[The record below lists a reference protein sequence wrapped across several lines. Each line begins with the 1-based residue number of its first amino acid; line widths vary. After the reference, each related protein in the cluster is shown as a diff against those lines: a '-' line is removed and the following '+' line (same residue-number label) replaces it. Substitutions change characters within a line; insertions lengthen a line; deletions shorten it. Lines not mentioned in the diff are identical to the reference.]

1 VKRVH
6 LVGLCATTLLA
17 LLPVKDASAS
27 TVFIDEPFGPTWTA
41 GTKWITATGSS
52 FMPAIVT
59 IVSTT
64 TSSALRLTDAANNQN
79 SAIFYADP
87 QPTSQGLDVS
97 FKQSQWGTT
106 ALEGAD
112 GIAFF
117 IQKGSVTSAVAG
129 SLGGALGYSAEHGV
143 AGRTGLPGG
152 LLGVG
157 LDLHGNFGNPNFGGS
172 NCPEVGSSFT
182 RTQNF
187 VTVRGPGDGSLGYC
201 RLASV
206 SNSQTNWTTD
216 NAASGTNT
224 RLSRARSIRIVID
237 PATVSPPRVKV
248 WVCDYTTTCSTGS
261 TPVINV
267 SAPTELINE
276 PTIRFGFSAGTGGLN
291 NNHEIW
297 GLQVGSVNSFPAVDI
312 TTTSLAN
319 GSTDAAYSQSIASSG
334 VAPITYSL
342 VTGSLPPGVTLNAT
356 TGQLSGTPTSTGSFS
371 FTIRATDSR
380 VTTTGKTDDQAY
392 SMSVSG
398 PTVAVVTPPAS
409 TTTTTTTTTT
419 LPATTSTAAINE
431 EPQSLPAT
439 GTRSEPIDLQLTLS
453 IILGG
458 GLLAYLARR
467 RLWS

>member
-1 VKRVH
+1 MKRFH
-6 LVGLCATTLLA
+6 LVGLCAATFLA
-17 LLPVKDASAS
+17 LMPVKGASAS
-27 TVFIDEPFGPTWTA
+27 TIFIDEPFGPTWTA
-41 GTKWITATGSS
+41 GTKWITATGSTFPPS
-52 FMPAIVT
+52 IVT
-59 IVSTT
+59 ISPT
-64 TSSALRLTDAANNQN
+64 SALRLTDAANNQN

-97 FKQSQWGTT
+97 FKQSQWGNTGL
-106 ALEGAD
+106 AGAD

-129 SLGGALGYSAEHGV
+129 SLGGALGYSAEWRV
-143 AGRTGLPGG
+143 SGRTGLPGG

-157 LDLHGNFGNPNFGGS
+157 LDLHGNFANPDFGGS

-182 RTQNF
+182 RTENF
-187 VTVRGPGDGSLGYC
+187 ITVRGPGDGTLGYC

-216 NAASGTNT
+216 NAASGTNV

-237 PATVSPPRVKV
+237 PSTVSPPKVKV
-248 WVCDYTTTCSTGS
+248 WVCDYTTTCNTSS
-261 TPVINV
+261 TPVVNV
-267 SAPTELINE
+267 NAPNELIAE

-297 GLQVGSVNSFPAVDI
+297 GLQVASVNSFPAVDI
-312 TTTSLAN
+312 TTTSVTN
-319 GSTDAAYSQSIASSG
+319 GSTESAYSQSIAASG

-342 VTGSLPPGVTLNAT
+342 VSGTLPPGVALNTT
-356 TGQLSGTPTSTGSFS
+356 TGQLSGTPTSTGSFT

-380 VTTTGKTDDQAY
+380 VTTSGKTDDQAY

-398 PTVAVVTPPAS
+398 PAVAVATPSTS
-409 TTTTTTTTTT
+409 TTTTTTTLVPTTT
-419 LPATTSTAAINE
+419 VIPVLDE

-439 GTRSEPIDLQLTLS
+439 GTQGEPIDLRLTMS
-453 IILGG
+453 VILFGA
-458 GLLAYLARR
+458 LLAHLARKR
-467 RLWS
+467 IWS